1 MKKSSVKLTKEQG
14 ERYERASKIA
24 TLYEEQVFLQLMASF
39 AKTESSVNRADFLI
53 AEQLVKKVEL

>member
-24 TLYEEQVFLQLMASF
+24 TLYEEQVFF
-39 AKTESSVNRADFLI
+39 AVDGLFCQN
-53 AEQLVKKVEL
+53 